1 MAVPP
6 DDLFGAQIELELFND
21 LSFARD
27 PACALALPTAENPCV
42 RGSTTLSIQPTCTY
56 DQNNHGYKYRN
67 CSTSSLQHA
76 SIITISLDL
85 TIIIVSRMDYM
96 HHVARKETLQ
106 T

>member
-1 MAVPP
+1 MAVPQ

-27 PACALALPTAENPCV
+27 PACALALPAAENPCV
-42 RGSTTLSIQPTCTY
+42 RESTTFHVHTTY

-67 CSTSSLQHA
+67 CSTSNLQYA

>member
-6 DDLFGAQIELELFND
+6 NDLFGAQIELELFND

-42 RGSTTLSIQPTCTY
+42 RESTTLSIQPTY
-56 DQNNHGYKYRN
+56 DQNNHGYHKYRN
-67 CSTSSLQHA
+67 CSTSRLQYA

>member
-6 DDLFGAQIELELFND
+6 NDLFGAQIELELFND
-21 LSFARD
+21 LSFARV
-27 PACALALPTAENPCV
+27 PACALAPPTAENPCV
-42 RGSTTLSIQPTCTY
+42 RESTTLSIHQ
-56 DQNNHGYKYRN
+56 QSRLQVKESFNFK
-67 CSTSSLQHA
+67 SSIPDA

>member
-6 DDLFGAQIELELFND
+6 NDLFGAQIELELFND

-27 PACALALPTAENPCV
+27 PACALALPSAESPCV
-42 RGSTTLSIQPTCTY
+42 RCANLQRCPYY

-67 CSTSSLQHA
+67 CSTSSLQYA

>member
-1 MAVPP
+1 MSVAVPP

-21 LSFARD
+21 LSFSRD

-42 RGSTTLSIQPTCTY
+42 RESTTLSILRSKQSRL
-56 DQNNHGYKYRN
+56 QVQEWN
-67 CSTSSLQHA
+67 CSTSSLQYA

>member
-27 PACALALPTAENPCV
+27 PACALALPAAENPCV
-42 RGSTTLSIQPTCTY
+42 RCANLQRCPYNTY
-56 DQNNHGYKYRN
+56 DQNNHRYKHRN
-67 CSTSSLQHA
+67 CSTSSLQYA

>member
-6 DDLFGAQIELELFND
+6 DDLFGAQIELELFNG

-42 RGSTTLSIQPTCTY
+42 RESTTLSIQPTIKTITVTSLPGRY
-56 DQNNHGYKYRN
+56 